1 MKRLGSRGGAEE
13 IKGHPYFDEVDWSD
27 IMLKRIKPPEPYLA
41 EYAKN
46 IIQISPYMAAGHPKT
61 RGKMCA
67 RDHPQYVQGW
77 SFADHSRKSTEQNN
91 Y

>member
-46 IIQISPYMAAGHPKT
+46 II
-61 RGKMCA
+61 
-67 RDHPQYVQGW
+67 
-77 SFADHSRKSTEQNN
+77 
-91 Y
+91 